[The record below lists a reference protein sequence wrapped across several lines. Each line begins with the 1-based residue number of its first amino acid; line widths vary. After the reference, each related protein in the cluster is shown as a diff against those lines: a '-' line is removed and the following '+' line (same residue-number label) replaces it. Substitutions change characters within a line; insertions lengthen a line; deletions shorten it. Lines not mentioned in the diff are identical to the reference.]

1 MATYLHKKQNR
12 IDFNFNPH
20 RFPFGII
27 QKIGLYTI
35 GRKMN
40 FEKIYIEAGFR
51 HAETKLAGRAK
62 WNKTWQITYL
72 YYILSHNN
80 LLLLKVTYFG
90 GQYDEC

>member
-1 MATYLHKKQNR
+1 LATYLHKKQNR

-20 RFPFGII
+20 RFPFGFI

-62 WNKTWQITYL
+62 WNKT
-72 YYILSHNN
+72 
-80 LLLLKVTYFG
+80 
-90 GQYDEC
+90 